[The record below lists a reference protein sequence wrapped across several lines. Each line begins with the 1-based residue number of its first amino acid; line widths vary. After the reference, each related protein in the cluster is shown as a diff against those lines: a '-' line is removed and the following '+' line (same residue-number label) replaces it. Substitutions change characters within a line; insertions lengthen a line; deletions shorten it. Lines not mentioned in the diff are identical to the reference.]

1 MVQIGGT
8 TNINQTN
15 VIFGSKNKSSSFIG
29 GGFTWG
35 SFIYGSENINYA
47 NKCSIFGDRNSAY
60 GNDHGLGLAVGQTN
74 TISGNQCVAIGS
86 KNIANGDLAFA
97 LGNWLS
103 ANSFQTVLG
112 KYNLPLAGVSRYLD
126 ERPASLQNPYIG
138 TLFVIGNGYCSATD
152 ESIINYSN
160 AMTVSANGTI
170 SANDFIGAS
179 GNSFNEISNTVN
191 ENYLSWNEVSGK
203 QPKILVDS
211 SSLSIN
217 TKTVVEIPA
226 NTSRRLRNY

>member
-1 MVQIGGT
+1 M
-8 TNINQTN
+8 N
-15 VIFGSKNKSSSFIG
+15 VIFGAKNKSSSFIG
-29 GGFTWG
+29 GGYTWG
-35 SFIYGSENINYA
+35 SFIYGEENLNYA

-60 GNDHGLGLAVGQTN
+60 GNENGLGLAVGQTN

-103 ANSFQTVLG
+103 ANSFQTVIG
-112 KYNLPLAGVSRYLD
+112 KYNLPLEGVSRYLD
-126 ERPASLQNPYIG
+126 ERPTSLENPYIG

-170 SANDFIGAS
+170 SANDFIGSS
-179 GNSFNEISNTVN
+179 GNSFNEISNIVDN
-191 ENYLSWNEVSGK
+191 KYLSWDEISGK
-203 QPKILVDS
+203 QPKTLVDS
-211 SSLSIN
+211 TTLSIN
-217 TKTVVEIPA
+217 TKTIVEILA
-226 NTSRRLRNY
+226 DTSRRLRNY